1 MIDPIGIQTGKEFGG
16 QAVKPRSLVIRPVEI
31 VSEEAVL
38 RDEEIDVSPDPKCKH
53 CFGRGHEGRDV
64 VTGKIRPCR
73 CVLKKINKLR
83 LEGKLYVHSPR
94 VDK

>member
-1 MIDPIGIQTGKEFGG
+1 MIEPVGIQTGEEFGG
-16 QAVKPRSLVIRPVEI
+16 QSVKPGFLPIRPVGI

-38 RDEEIDVSPDPKCKH
+38 RDKEIDVSPDPKCRH

-83 LEGKLYVHSPR
+83 LEGKLYVYSPR
-94 VDK
+94 VAK